1 MALVMTSFAFTDDV
15 MRARSMLHCDAK
27 EGRARSVTPFLY
39 QNISVVTR
47 LLHWGLFSTAIM
59 DSTVTFFEG

>member
-15 MRARSMLHCDAK
+15 MRARSMLHRDAK
-27 EGRARSVTPFLY
+27 EGRAVTPFLY